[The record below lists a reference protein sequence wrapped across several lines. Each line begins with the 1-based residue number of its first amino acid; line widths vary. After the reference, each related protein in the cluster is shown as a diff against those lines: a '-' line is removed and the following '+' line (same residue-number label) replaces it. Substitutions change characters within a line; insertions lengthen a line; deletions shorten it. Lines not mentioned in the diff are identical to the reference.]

1 MSVRDLSRG
10 LIVDSGNDAC
20 VALADYIAGGQ
31 PQFVAMMNSY
41 VKNSIYGIPIL
52 KPSTVWMRRDNI
64 APRMTAVLSR
74 AIIHGEPEFY
84 HMYSEKSLTG
94 TASHSRTATAC
105 CGIRPCI
112 LMGLKPDT
120 HRGRGLIL
128 SHRRW
133 TGSVDLSPS

>member
-41 VKNSIYGIPIL
+41 VKNSIYRIPIL

-64 APRMTAVLSR
+64 APRMTW
-74 AIIHGEPEFY
+74 P
-84 HMYSEKSLTG
+84 YSPGRLF
-94 TASHSRTATAC
+94 TASLNFITCTARKA
-105 CGIRPCI
+105 
-112 LMGLKPDT
+112 
-120 HRGRGLIL
+120 
-128 SHRRW
+128 
-133 TGSVDLSPS
+133 